1 MKAFFFLSLFVFQED
16 SRFFGE
22 RSVDFWGTRKQGSR
36 PKESLWTEPILGPD
50 GRWQVYTPPREVVD
64 FLESP
69 SRQSGERYLAWQRER
84 MSRLRRAVEVLKEIQ
99 TTPQGTVLYYFSKP
113 GCPYCVEQDRVL
125 AVADLSRVPLIRVEP
140 NSPLWTRYAVRVTPT
155 LVLHRP
161 GKAPRVMEG
170 RVSLTTLEREVHRVD
185 R

>member
-1 MKAFFFLSLFVFQED
+1 MTSLVFLSVIVIQED
-16 SRFFGE
+16 PRFFGD
-22 RSVDFWGTRKQGSR
+22 RGVDFWGTRKQVSR
-36 PKESLWTEPILGPD
+36 RKDSLWTEPILGPD

-69 SRQSGERYLAWQRER
+69 NRETGERYLAWQRER
-84 MSRLRRAVEVLKEIQ
+84 MSRLRTAVEVLKEIQ
-99 TTPQGTVLYYFSKP
+99 TEPPSSVLYYFSKP

-125 AVADLSRVPLIRVEP
+125 AAAELSRVPLIRVEP

-161 GKAPRVMEG
+161 GNAPRVMEG
-170 RVSLTTLEREVHRVD
+170 WVSRSALEREVHRVD